1 MIEKIQHATASSSEG
16 ARGLV
21 KGVLACA
28 FQNMAF
34 MLPTGLLYL
43 LVKDLLAGSTSGRTA
58 FYLLGCLGC
67 FALIL
72 LTTWFQYNGTYFTTY
87 KESGTRRLTLA
98 ERLRKLPLSFFGKR
112 DLADLT
118 STIMADCEVLEKTCS
133 HFIPGLFGSL
143 ISTVIIALSLFAFD
157 WRMALA
163 ALWVTPVS
171 AAIVVGSYRVQDKVQ
186 AKTMAAKMACA
197 DGIQEY
203 IETLRDLKAS
213 NAEQRYLSGLSGKIR
228 AVEKQSIAAE
238 LETALFVSS
247 ASMVLKLGI
256 ASVAL
261 TGSVLLVQGSID
273 VLTLFLFLMAASR
286 MYDPMQ
292 GALQNLAAVIAMRT
306 NVGRM
311 NEILDAPLQT
321 GSEQLTNQG
330 CDIVF
335 DHVGFAYNSGETV
348 LRDVSFTA
356 KQGEVTA
363 LVGPSGGGKTTVS
376 RLAARFW
383 DYQKGSITVGGM
395 EVSRIDPEKLM
406 SLYSIVFQDVTLF
419 DNTILENIRLG
430 RKGATDEEVLA
441 AAKLALR
448 EGRPV
453 DLAIR
458 EHAVNAN
465 NRRYSKVN
473 EIAKYLV
480 PLIPA
485 GGTVM
490 TQCFGETIVGM
501 MLKEAKLAGK
511 DFRLFCPETRP
522 YFQGAR
528 LTATVCHDM
537 GFDVTV
543 ITDNMPAFVMEREH
557 VDLFTCAADAICL
570 DGYVVNKVGTFQ
582 NAIVAKYMGIPY
594 FVTGAP
600 DQGHETV
607 DSIHIEMRDPNF
619 TLQAMGVRTA
629 MEGVKGYYPAFDIT
643 PPHLVSGVVTD
654 LGIYSPY
661 DLHRYFT
668 DGSIGKDNLVI

>member
-1 MIEKIQHATASSSEG
+1 MIEKIQHATASSPEG
-16 ARGLV
+16 AKGLV

-34 MLPTGLLYL
+34 MLPTCLLYFW
-43 LVKDLLAGSTSGRTA
+43 VKDLLNGTTSGKA
-58 FYLLGCLGC
+58 VFYLLGCIVC
-67 FALIL
+67 FGLIL

-87 KESGTRRLTLA
+87 KESGIRRLALA

-118 STIMADCEVLEKTCS
+118 STIMSDCEVLEKTCS

-163 ALWVTPVS
+163 ALWVIPVS
-171 AAIVVGSYRVQDKVQ
+171 IAIVLGSYRVQDRIQ
-186 AKTMAAKMACA
+186 ARTMAVKMDCA

-213 NAEQRYLSGLSGKIR
+213 NAEQGYLSGLSKKIR
-228 AVEKQSIAAE
+228 AVEKQSVAAE

-256 ASVAL
+256 SSVAL
-261 TGSVLLVQGSID
+261 TGSVLLVNGSID

-311 NEILDAPLQT
+311 NEILEYPVQT
-321 GSEQLTNQG
+321 GSETMTNQG

-348 LRDVSFTA
+348 LKDVSFTA

-383 DYQKGSITVGGM
+383 DNQKGCITVGGM
-395 EVSRIDPEKLM
+395 DISKIDPEKLM

-441 AAKLALR
+441 AAKLANCDEFVEKLPDKWNSNIGENGCALSGGER
-448 EGRPV
+448 QRISIARAFLKDAPIILLDEATASLDVENETAIQEALSRLIKNKTVLIIAHRMRTVAGADKVVVLKDGIVAEQGRPDELYARKGLYTHMV
-453 DLAIR
+453 DLQSASQ
-458 EHAVNAN
+458 NW
-465 NRRYSKVN
+465 
-473 EIAKYLV
+473 
-480 PLIPA
+480 
-485 GGTVM
+485 
-490 TQCFGETIVGM
+490 TI
-501 MLKEAKLAGK
+501 
-511 DFRLFCPETRP
+511 
-522 YFQGAR
+522 
-528 LTATVCHDM
+528 
-537 GFDVTV
+537 
-543 ITDNMPAFVMEREH
+543 
-557 VDLFTCAADAICL
+557 
-570 DGYVVNKVGTFQ
+570 
-582 NAIVAKYMGIPY
+582 
-594 FVTGAP
+594 
-600 DQGHETV
+600 
-607 DSIHIEMRDPNF
+607 
-619 TLQAMGVRTA
+619 
-629 MEGVKGYYPAFDIT
+629 
-643 PPHLVSGVVTD
+643 
-654 LGIYSPY
+654 
-661 DLHRYFT
+661 
-668 DGSIGKDNLVI
+668 

>member
-1 MIEKIQHATASSSEG
+1 MIEKIQHATASSPEG
-16 ARGLV
+16 AKGLV

-34 MLPTGLLYL
+34 MLPTCLLYFW
-43 LVKDLLAGSTSGRTA
+43 VKDLLNGTTSGKA
-58 FYLLGCLGC
+58 VFYLLGCIVC
-67 FALIL
+67 FGLIL

-87 KESGTRRLTLA
+87 KESGIRRLALA

-118 STIMADCEVLEKTCS
+118 STIMSDCEVLEKTCS

-143 ISTVIIALSLFAFD
+143 ISTVTIALSLFAFD

-163 ALWVTPVS
+163 ALWVIPVS
-171 AAIVVGSYRVQDKVQ
+171 IAIVLGSYQVQDRIQ
-186 AKTMAAKMACA
+186 ARTMAVKMDCA

-213 NAEQRYLSGLSGKIR
+213 NAEQGYLSGLSKKIR
-228 AVEKQSIAAE
+228 AVEKQSVAAE

-256 ASVAL
+256 SSVAL
-261 TGSVLLVQGSID
+261 TGSVLLVNGSID

-311 NEILDAPLQT
+311 NEILEYPVQT
-321 GSEQLTNQG
+321 GSETMSNQG

-348 LRDVSFTA
+348 LKDVSFTA

-395 EVSRIDPEKLM
+395 DVSRIDPEKLM

-441 AAKLALR
+441 AAKLANCEEFAEKLPDKWNTNIG
-448 EGRPV
+448 ENGRALSGGERQRISIARAFLKDAPIILLDEATASLDVENETAIQEALSRLIRNKTVLIIAHRMRTVAGADKVVVLKDGIVAEQGGPEELYARNGLYAHMV
-453 DLAIR
+453 DLQSASQ
-458 EHAVNAN
+458 NW
-465 NRRYSKVN
+465 
-473 EIAKYLV
+473 
-480 PLIPA
+480 
-485 GGTVM
+485 
-490 TQCFGETIVGM
+490 TI
-501 MLKEAKLAGK
+501 
-511 DFRLFCPETRP
+511 
-522 YFQGAR
+522 
-528 LTATVCHDM
+528 
-537 GFDVTV
+537 
-543 ITDNMPAFVMEREH
+543 
-557 VDLFTCAADAICL
+557 
-570 DGYVVNKVGTFQ
+570 
-582 NAIVAKYMGIPY
+582 
-594 FVTGAP
+594 
-600 DQGHETV
+600 
-607 DSIHIEMRDPNF
+607 
-619 TLQAMGVRTA
+619 
-629 MEGVKGYYPAFDIT
+629 
-643 PPHLVSGVVTD
+643 
-654 LGIYSPY
+654 
-661 DLHRYFT
+661 
-668 DGSIGKDNLVI
+668 

>member
-1 MIEKIQHATASSSEG
+1 MIEKIQHATASSPEG
-16 ARGLV
+16 AKGLV

-34 MLPTGLLYL
+34 MLPTCLLYF
-43 LVKDLLAGSTSGRTA
+43 LVKDLLNGTTSGKA
-58 FYLLGCLGC
+58 VFYLLGCIVC
-67 FALIL
+67 FGLIL

-87 KESGTRRLTLA
+87 KESGIRRLALA

-118 STIMADCEVLEKTCS
+118 STIMSDCEVLEKTCS

-163 ALWVTPVS
+163 ALWVIPVS
-171 AAIVVGSYRVQDKVQ
+171 IAIVLGSYRVQDRIQ
-186 AKTMAAKMACA
+186 ARTMAVKMDCA

-213 NAEQRYLSGLSGKIR
+213 NAEQGYLSGLSKKIR
-228 AVEKQSIAAE
+228 AVEKQSVAAE

-256 ASVAL
+256 SSVAL
-261 TGSVLLVQGSID
+261 TGSVLLVNGSID

-311 NEILDAPLQT
+311 NEILEYPVQT
-321 GSEQLTNQG
+321 GSETMTNQG

-348 LRDVSFTA
+348 LKDVSFTA

-383 DYQKGSITVGGM
+383 DNQKGCITVGGM
-395 EVSRIDPEKLM
+395 EVSQIDPEKLM

-441 AAKLALR
+441 AAKLANCDEFVEKLPDKWNTNIGENGCTLSGGER
-448 EGRPV
+448 QRISIARAFLKDAPIILLDEATASLDVENETAIQEALSRLIKNKTVLIIAHRMRTVAGADQVVVLSGGIVAEQGSPAELYARKGLYAHMV
-453 DLAIR
+453 DLQSASQ
-458 EHAVNAN
+458 NW
-465 NRRYSKVN
+465 
-473 EIAKYLV
+473 
-480 PLIPA
+480 
-485 GGTVM
+485 
-490 TQCFGETIVGM
+490 TI
-501 MLKEAKLAGK
+501 
-511 DFRLFCPETRP
+511 
-522 YFQGAR
+522 
-528 LTATVCHDM
+528 
-537 GFDVTV
+537 
-543 ITDNMPAFVMEREH
+543 
-557 VDLFTCAADAICL
+557 
-570 DGYVVNKVGTFQ
+570 
-582 NAIVAKYMGIPY
+582 
-594 FVTGAP
+594 
-600 DQGHETV
+600 
-607 DSIHIEMRDPNF
+607 
-619 TLQAMGVRTA
+619 
-629 MEGVKGYYPAFDIT
+629 
-643 PPHLVSGVVTD
+643 
-654 LGIYSPY
+654 
-661 DLHRYFT
+661 
-668 DGSIGKDNLVI
+668 